1 MGADYPYAG
10 YYPASTANYTPA
22 NRPTDYS
29 IDMVIIHVTQGSW
42 SATINWFENPA
53 AQSSAHYVVRSSDG
67 YIGQSVLEKDIAWH
81 AGNWYYNEHSV
92 GIEHEGYID
101 DPSWFTDVM
110 YRSSARLTAY
120 LCEKYKIAIDRQHI
134 IGHDEVPDPNNP
146 GQYGGADHHKDPG
159 PYWNWDL
166 YMSYVAQYA
175 GSATS
180 GGGSGSINYKRV
192 IDNADDTTSGRFSA
206 SGNWRW
212 SSWNPERYYW
222 NYRFTTPKA
231 VNDTA
236 KYRFDLPQSGSYDVY
251 AWWPA
256 NRGYNNS
263 VPIGVL
269 TTSGWRWV
277 RVNQRKNGGRWNH
290 LGTFDMPAGDQ
301 WNVLIS
307 RWTAG
312 KGYIIA
318 DAIKIVGR

>member
-146 GQYGGADHHKDPG
+146 GQYGGVDHHKDPG

-175 GSATS
+175 GAAQV
-180 GGGSGSINYKRV
+180 YRQV
-192 IDNADDTTSGRFSA
+192 VDNASARFSA
-206 SGNWRW
+206 SRNWKT
-212 SSWNPERYYW
+212 SSWNKQKHGR
-222 NYRFTTPKA
+222 NYRYTTPKA
-231 VNDTA
+231 VSDDA
-236 KYRFDLPQSGSYDVY
+236 LYRFKIPTTGSYKVY
-251 AWWPA
+251 AWWPSS
-256 NRGYNNS
+256 RGYNPS
-263 VPIGVL
+263 VPVGIQ
-269 TTSGWRWV
+269 TTSGLEWV
-277 RVNQRKNGGRWNH
+277 RVDQTKNGGRWNH
-290 LGTFDMPAGDQ
+290 LGTFTLAAGDSAC
-301 WNVLIS
+301 VRIS
-307 RWTAG
+307 RWTSTR
-312 KGYIIA
+312 GYIIA
-318 DAIKIVGR
+318 DAVKIVSA